1 MTPREQTIERPTS
14 VWPWITMGVAG
25 TVTFIAS
32 MAVGPDAVQGQL
44 SRIMYVH
51 VPAAWLA
58 YLAFFVTMAAS
69 AMYLWRKDLAWDRRA
84 ASSAE
89 IGVVFTGLAI
99 GLGMIWAKPT
109 WGVWWTWD
117 ARLTLTA
124 IMFFVYLG
132 YLALRRTTTD
142 LNARA
147 KRSAILGVLAVVQV
161 PLVHFSVV
169 WWRTLHQPP
178 TLLKPEPIDM
188 DTSMLV
194 TLGIA
199 VVSFTVMYVAM
210 MFKRIE
216 LARLEDEITEMQQTA
231 DVPIAGEAVTAPAL
245 ERGA

>member
-1 MTPREQTIERPTS
+1 MTQPTQS
-14 VWPWITMGVAG
+14 IDQSTTVWPWVAMAAAG
-25 TVTFIAS
+25 LVTFVAS
-32 MAVGPDAVQGQL
+32 MAVGPDVVQGQL

-58 YLAFFVTMAAS
+58 YLAFFVTMFAS
-69 AMYLWRKDLAWDRRA
+69 AMYLWRKDLKWDRRA
-84 ASSAE
+84 VSSAE
-89 IGVVFTGLAI
+89 IGVVFTGLAL

-132 YLALRRTTTD
+132 YLALRRTTND
-142 LNARA
+142 LHVRA
-147 KRSAILGVLAVVQV
+147 KRSAILGVLAVIQV

-194 TLGIA
+194 TLIIA
-199 VVSFTVMYVAM
+199 VASFTVMYVAM

-216 LARLEDEITEMQQTA
+216 LARLEDAVLEREQTMDA
-231 DVPIAGEAVTAPAL
+231 PIAGEAVSAPAI
-245 ERGA
+245 EGGV

>member
-1 MTPREQTIERPTS
+1 MTDRQQQPTT
-14 VWPWITMGVAG
+14 WPWIVMAIAG
-25 TVTFIAS
+25 LVTFVAS
-32 MAVGPDAVQGQL
+32 MTVGPDAIQGQL

-58 YLAFFVTMAAS
+58 YLAFFVTMGAS
-69 AMYLWRKDLAWDRRA
+69 AMYLVKRDLAWDRRA
-84 ASSAE
+84 LASAE
-89 IGVVFTGLAI
+89 IGVLFTGLAI

-132 YLALRRTTTD
+132 YLALRRTTDD
-142 LNARA
+142 LETRAR
-147 KRSAILGVLAVVQV
+147 RSAILGVLAVVQV
-161 PLVHFSVV
+161 PLVHFSVI

-178 TLLKPEPIDM
+178 TLLAPDPIDM

-194 TLGIA
+194 TLLIA
-199 VVSFTVMYVAM
+199 VVAFTVMYVAM

-216 LARLEDEITEMQQTA
+216 LAVLEDQALVAEQM
-231 DVPIAGEAVTAPAL
+231 DDSVIAGGAVTAPSL
-245 ERGA
+245 DGGFE

>member
-1 MTPREQTIERPTS
+1 MTTRPRTTT
-14 VWPWITMGVAG
+14 WPWIVMAVAG
-25 TVTFIAS
+25 LVTFVAS
-32 MAVGPDAVQGQL
+32 MSVGPDAVQGQL

-51 VPAAWLA
+51 VPSAWLA
-58 YLAFFVTMAAS
+58 YLAFIVTMAAS
-69 AMYLWRKDLAWDRRA
+69 AMYLFTRDLKWDRRA

-89 IGVVFTGLAI
+89 IGVVFTGMAI

-132 YLALRRTTTD
+132 YLALRRTSDD
-142 LNARA
+142 LTVRAR
-147 KRSAILGVLAVVQV
+147 RSAILGVLAVVQV

-188 DTSMLV
+188 DPAMLF
-194 TLGIA
+194 TLLLA
-199 VVSFTVMYVAM
+199 VASFTVMYVAM
-210 MFKRIE
+210 MVKRIE
-216 LARLEDEITEMQQTA
+216 LARLEDAILVEEQTQVGA
-231 DVPIAGEAVTAPAL
+231 VAGDAVTTPSF
-245 ERGA
+245 ETGAA

>member
-1 MTPREQTIERPTS
+1 MTPRVESSERST
-14 VWPWITMGVAG
+14 VWPWIAMAVAG
-25 TVTFIAS
+25 SVTFIAS
-32 MAVGPDAVQGQL
+32 MTVGPDVVQGQL

-69 AMYLWRKDLAWDRRA
+69 AMYLWRRDLKWDRRA
-84 ASSAE
+84 VSSAE
-89 IGVVFTGLAI
+89 IGVVFTGLAL

-142 LNARA
+142 LHARA
-147 KRSAILGVLAVVQV
+147 KRSAILGVLAVIQV

-194 TLGIA
+194 TLVIA

-216 LARLEDEITEMQQTA
+216 LARLEDAVLERELTA
-231 DVPIAGEAVTAPAL
+231 DVPIAGEAVTAPAI
-245 ERGA
+245 EGGA

>member
-1 MTPREQTIERPTS
+1 MTERQPPTT
-14 VWPWITMGVAG
+14 WPWIVMAVAG
-25 TVTFIAS
+25 LVTFVAS
-32 MAVGPDAVQGQL
+32 MTVGPDAIQGQL

-58 YLAFFVTMAAS
+58 YLAFFVTMGAS
-69 AMYLWRKDLAWDRRA
+69 AMYLVKRDLAWDRRA
-84 ASSAE
+84 LASAE
-89 IGVVFTGLAI
+89 IGVMFTGLAI

-132 YLALRRTTTD
+132 YLALRRTTDD
-142 LNARA
+142 LENRAR
-147 KRSAILGVLAVVQV
+147 RSAILGVLAIVQV

-178 TLLKPEPIDM
+178 TLLSPEPIDM

-194 TLGIA
+194 TLLIA
-199 VVSFTVMYVAM
+199 VVAFTVMYVAM

-216 LARLEDEITEMQQTA
+216 LAVLEDEALVSEQA
-231 DVPIAGEAVTAPAL
+231 DDSVIAAAAVTAPSL
-245 ERGA
+245 EEGAE